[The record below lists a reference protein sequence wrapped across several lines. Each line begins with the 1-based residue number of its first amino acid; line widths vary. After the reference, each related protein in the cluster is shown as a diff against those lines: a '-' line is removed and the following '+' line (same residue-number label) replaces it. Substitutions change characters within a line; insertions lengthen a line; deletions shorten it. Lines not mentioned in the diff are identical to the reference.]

1 MVLDGDLRLVSLT
14 PLIHLL
20 KANSVDPDQTPCTA
34 ASDLAQ
40 HCLLN
45 PAEDFR

>member
-1 MVLDGDLRLVSLT
+1 MVLDGDLRLVSFT

-34 ASDLAQ
+34 ASDLA
-40 HCLLN
+40 LFAK
-45 PAEDFR
+45 PSTRF